1 MARKQQRRRPR
12 FPVNG
17 WLVLDKPLNLTSN
30 EALGQLKR
38 IFHPEKVGHA
48 GTLDPLATGCLP
60 IAFGEATKTVPQIMD
75 GRKVYRFE
83 VTWGTQTTSDDAEGE
98 PVKTSDVRPTK
109 EEILAILPEF
119 RGRIEQTPPIFSAI
133 KVDGNRAYDLA
144 RDGEDVKLE
153 PRVIEVHRL
162 DLVECPD
169 ENRAVF
175 EAECGKGTYVRA
187 LARDFGERLGTC
199 GYVTDLR
206 RLLVGPF
213 GEDQMITLD
222 ELRTAKEAAA
232 VECEEGKEP
241 PLQDPHE
248 NAALMEAIQPV
259 ETAFYQLREVRIS
272 ADAAARVKRG
282 NPVLLRGS
290 DAPVGPEDIY
300 VISGGKLIALGEVSK
315 GEFKPKRVFNL

>member
-17 WLVLDKPLNLTSN
+17 WLVLDMPLNLTSN
-30 EALGQLKR
+30 DALGQLKR
-38 IFHPEKVGHA
+38 IFHPEEVGHA

-60 IAFGEATKTVPQIMD
+60 IAFGEATKTVPYVMD

-83 VTWGTQTTSDDAEGE
+83 VTWGTQTTTDDAEGE
-98 PVKTSDVRPTK
+98 PVKTSDVRPDQTDI
-109 EEILAILPEF
+109 EAILPEF
-119 RGRIEQTPPIFSAI
+119 TGRIEQTPPIFSAI

-153 PRVIEVHRL
+153 ARIIEVHRL
-162 DLVECPD
+162 SLVECVD

-187 LARDFGERLGTC
+187 LARDMGERLGTC

-213 GEDQMITLD
+213 GEETMVTLE
-222 ELRTAKEAAA
+222 ELKEAKEAAA
-232 VECEEGKEP
+232 LPVEEGEETVFAN
-241 PLQDPHE
+241 PLETPE
-248 NAALMEAIQPV
+248 LMAALMPV
-259 ETAFYQLREVRIS
+259 ETGLYQLNSVQIS
-272 ADAAARVKRG
+272 GEDAARVKRG
-282 NPVLLRGS
+282 NPVLLRGAN
-290 DAPVGPEDIY
+290 APVGSEEIY
-300 VISGGKLIALGEVSK
+300 VVSGGRLIAFGEVSK
-315 GEFKPKRVFNL
+315 GKFQPKRVFNL

>member
-17 WLVLDKPLNLTSN
+17 WLVLDKPLTLTSN
-30 EALGQLKR
+30 DALGQLKR

-60 IAFGEATKTVPQIMD
+60 IAFGEATKTVPHVMD

-98 PVKTSDVRPTK
+98 AVKTSDVRPTSD
-109 EEILAILPEF
+109 EIQAVLPDF

-144 RDGEDVKLE
+144 REGEDVKLE

-169 ENRAVF
+169 QDRAIF

-187 LARDFGERLGTC
+187 LARDLGERLGTC

-213 GEDQMITLD
+213 GEEQMVTLD
-222 ELRTAKEAAA
+222 ELRAAKDAMA
-232 VECEEGKEP
+232 VECAEGEEP
-241 PLQDPHE
+241 PLQNPLE
-248 NAALMEAIQPV
+248 NAELMEAIKPV
-259 ETAFYQLREVRIS
+259 EIALHELQELRIS
-272 ADAAARVKRG
+272 PDAAARVKRG
-282 NPVLLRGS
+282 NSILLRGA
-290 DAPVGPEDIY
+290 DAPIGPEEIY
-300 VISGGKLIALGEVSK
+300 VISGGKLIAFGEVAK
-315 GEFKPKRVFNL
+315 GEFKPRRVFNL

>member
-1 MARKQQRRRPR
+1 MARRQQRRRPR

-30 EALGQLKR
+30 DALGQLKR

-60 IAFGEATKTVPQIMD
+60 IAFGEATKTVPYIMD

-98 PVKTSDVRPTK
+98 AIKTSDVRPSQ
-109 EEILAILPEF
+109 EEILTVLPEF
-119 RGRIEQTPPIFSAI
+119 RGAIEQVPPIFSAI

-153 PRVIEVHRL
+153 ARTIVVHRL

-175 EAECGKGTYVRA
+175 EAECGKGTYVRS
-187 LARDFGERLGTC
+187 LARDLGERLGTC

-213 GEDQMITLD
+213 GEEQMVTLD
-222 ELRTAKEAAA
+222 ELRAAKEAMA
-232 VECEEGKEP
+232 VEVEEGEEP
-241 PLQDPHE
+241 PVLNPLE
-248 NAALMEAIQPV
+248 NPELIGHIKPV
-259 ETAFYQLREVRIS
+259 EVALQQFAEIRITS
-272 ADAAARVKRG
+272 DAAAKVKRG
-282 NPVLLRGS
+282 NPVLLRGA
-290 DAPVGPEDIY
+290 DAPIGPEEAY
-300 VISGGKLIALGEVSK
+300 VVSGGKLIAFGEVAK
-315 GEFKPKRVFNL
+315 GQFKPKRVFNL